1 MSSRNGFALVT
12 ALMVLA
18 LLSVLGIAAVQSTTL
33 EVQISARDRDAR
45 AALYL
50 AEAGLEE
57 ARYYLARGWGKLEAV
72 GPGRVRVATPIA
84 GPPDSWDDARY
95 AGFTLVDRTGAAFHI
110 ETHTAAPHPVVSVA
124 GGDPAPGR
132 FFVFREVP
140 DPAADPAVA
149 WDAAVSALRVDDP
162 VWAAGTAAD
171 RWNGWVLW
179 NAARQGFPVLGSGAS
194 AVPPSVW
201 LELSGDP
208 GTGPFRLARH
218 PWAAA
223 LAAGLG
229 APGDADGATP
239 AWDRAFADPAGD
251 VLGTARVLAAAH
263 ASEPG
268 RYLFSSTGTVDRS
281 RRRVSL
287 TLLRAG
293 LPEQRLGD
301 WRVEDGL

>member
-1 MSSRNGFALVT
+1 MSSRNGFALV
-12 ALMVLA
+12 AAMMVLA

-57 ARYYLARGWGKLEAV
+57 ARYYLARGWGKIEAAAA
-72 GPGRVRVATPIA
+72 GQVRVATPIA
-84 GPPDSWDDARY
+84 GPLDSWDGNRY
-95 AGFTLVDRTGAAFHI
+95 AGFTLVDRTGHGFPI
-110 ETHTAAPHPVVSVA
+110 QSHTAAPHPVIAVA

-132 FFVFREVP
+132 FFVLREIP
-140 DPAADPAVA
+140 DPAADPAVT
-149 WDAAVSALRVDDP
+149 WDAAASALRVDDP

-171 RWNGWVLW
+171 RWNPWVLW
-179 NAARQGFPVLGSGAS
+179 NASRQGFHVRASGAS
-194 AVPPSVW
+194 VIPPSVW

-208 GTGPFRLARH
+208 GPGPYRLARN

-223 LAAGLG
+223 LAAGHG
-229 APGDADGATP
+229 APGDAHGATP
-239 AWDRAFADPAGD
+239 AWDRNFADVAGNP
-251 VLGTARVLAAAH
+251 LGTARVQASAH
-263 ASEPG
+263 PSEAG
-268 RYLFSSTGTVDRS
+268 RYLLSSTGTVDRS
-281 RRRVSL
+281 RRQVSL